1 MQAFI
6 TQTAAFMPNQPVP
19 NQKIEAVLG
28 QIGRAPST
36 VKDLILQRNGIKWR
50 YYAIDPATGKPTHT
64 NAELTAEAIRK
75 LAGDAKLSLDD
86 INVLACGTS
95 SPDQFIPNHAVMV
108 HGLLKNVP
116 CEVIST
122 AGVCCSGMTAM
133 KYGYNS
139 VMAGQADNAVVA
151 GSELAS
157 ASLRASQYEIHAPQD
172 NANPYV
178 GFSQEFLR
186 FMLSDG
192 AGAVL
197 IENAP
202 KRGPMALRID
212 WIEIRS
218 FANELQ
224 PCMYSGGMKNE
235 QGIFHGWRDV
245 EGGVERA
252 IREGAFNLSQD
263 VQQLGENMVPVAGRF
278 FEEVL
283 RKRQFDPR
291 EINWFLPHLSS
302 YFFMEPIMQQW
313 EASGL
318 AIPEERWF
326 TNLKYKGNT
335 GSASI
340 FIMLDELMTSG
351 KLKLGHTV
359 LCAVPESARF
369 SFALMHL
376 TAVPGESAATA

>member
-1 MQAFI
+1 MPAFI
-6 TQTAAFMPNQPVP
+6 TQTAAFMPNAPVP
-19 NQKIEAVLG
+19 NQKIEALLG
-28 QIGRAPST
+28 QIGNAPSS

-50 YYAIDPATGKPTHT
+50 YYALDPATGKPTHT

-75 LAGDAKLSLDD
+75 LMSDAKLPLDEID
-86 INVLACGTS
+86 VLACGTS
-95 SPDQFIPNHAVMV
+95 SPDQFIPNHACMV
-108 HGLLKNVP
+108 HGLLKSNP

-133 KYGYNS
+133 KYGVNA
-139 VMAGQADNAVVA
+139 VLAGQAEHAVTS

-157 ASLRASQYEIHAPQD
+157 ASLRASQYGIHAAKD
-172 NANPYV
+172 EANPYV

-197 IENAP
+197 IEKAP
-202 KRGPMALRID
+202 RRGALALRID

-218 FANELQ
+218 YANELQ
-224 PCMYSGGMKNE
+224 PCMYSGGMKDE
-235 QGIFHGWRDV
+235 SGIFHGWRDV

-252 IREGAFNLSQD
+252 IRDGAFNLSQD
-263 VQQLGENMVPVAGRF
+263 VQQLGDNMVPVASRF

-283 RKRQFDPR
+283 RRRQFDPR
-291 EINWFLPHLSS
+291 SIDWFLPHLSS
-302 YFFMEPIMQQW
+302 YFFLEPIQEQMN
-313 EASGL
+313 ASGMG
-318 AIPEERWF
+318 IPSERWF

-340 FIMLDELMTSG
+340 YIMLDELMTAG
-351 KLKLGHTV
+351 KLKPGQTV

-376 TAVPGESAATA
+376 TAVAGE